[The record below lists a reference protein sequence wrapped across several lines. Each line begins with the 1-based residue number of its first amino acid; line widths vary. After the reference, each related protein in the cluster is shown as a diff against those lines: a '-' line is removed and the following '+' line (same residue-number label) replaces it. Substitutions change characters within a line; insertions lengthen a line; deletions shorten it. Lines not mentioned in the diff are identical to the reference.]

1 MKSFRIFSL
10 FLLGIIIHLSE
21 LSAQKNFSGDSA
33 KVKTFAV
40 IVGITN
46 YENAA
51 IPALQYADR
60 DAQQFAAYL
69 QSKAGGEVPEAHIK
83 LIVNKEATIA
93 AVYEAL
99 DWLKEQCGKD
109 DVAYIY
115 FSGHGDV
122 ETKNNFS
129 KGYLLAYNSP
139 QNNYANNAIRVE
151 DINNESLIL
160 TTKNK
165 AKVILISDA
174 CHSGK
179 LAGDF
184 YKGKQL
190 ASSQLRLVL
199 NNQVRLA
206 SCAENEEA
214 AEGPDWGGG
223 RGVFSYYLVMG
234 LQGLAGAG
242 KDSSIQLQDLS
253 KYLDSSFAADQFLAQ
268 NKHNQHPVTDG
279 NPFYPMGNIDRPTL
293 NSLKSDIGNNAA
305 QKSNLP
311 PGLMAL
317 KPLQPQPIDYFF
329 KTTSTLALESFLNFD
344 SYSGLEASVLPST
357 IVDDCIAYQKNLY
370 LIRDT
375 TTDPDVN
382 ARFIDFFDIDT
393 LTILRNELVRN
404 KSTNSRFVEK
414 FVQMVHQKGQDMI
427 NAYLKGDL
435 DELEKRQYYY
445 SGNRDYRKYLSMLH
459 VAIKLV
465 PESHQLAHILQVHDH
480 YLTGLIDRLE
490 MARDK
495 NTDSLLARAF
505 YQQEQALKLEPYAA
519 YILNELGNL
528 HLHKNNYDSAR
539 YNFNLASVISPTWA
553 IPWSNKIR
561 LNLAFDK
568 LDEAAQDI
576 HTADSLQPNLAY
588 VYINA
593 GLVMEKKKNLLAA
606 ESYYLRAIR
615 ENSVHYLP
623 FERLGNLYLHTGR
636 FADANYYLY
645 QAHTRKKDFAVN
657 DKAFAYGVELG
668 GVGWNEMNDR
678 EKIGCPDRMPAN
690 NKTANEYLK
699 LFDGLEKIDNDSS
712 RTDGIRLLEEVVT
725 QNSSL
730 PLAYHYLGKKYYQQ
744 GKWQQARN
752 ALEKSVV
759 NFLSDDALMS
769 RLTKDIIGA
778 PLSAQDSCK
787 LQPFLYYQYDVREDY
802 YLLGDLYEKM
812 GANDKAFAQYQLIA
826 SIENKRQ
833 MDQAGYKNYAGL
845 VKNYKGIIYDLNNY
859 LTKKTEEIIFMGGA
873 IKAARLHEK
882 LGEYAKAE
890 KILLTQ
896 VTLSRAAGDAR
907 RRAIKAKK
915 AGWNVNGA
923 GGINFYWLSVNS
935 YLECETYNF
944 YKNVLNRFPRDPDWQ
959 EKAGLF
965 LYNRL
970 ALAFKQAPVE
980 QYKPFY
986 ESISKYAYPW
996 KGGVEQ
1002 NEDYHFGI
1010 PGTGDSITIVMDT
1023 YDPVKFSLNAI
1034 DLSVKLSGDLKPHL
1048 AAARSLA
1055 DLYAWTGNT
1064 DQSIYWFK
1072 QSILLTPTNALQRNK
1087 FSDYLAAVDRL
1098 PAACDQ
1104 LDTLYQQK
1112 KITSDQTLQLA
1123 DWKMLAGSNAEG
1135 KKILNKFRPEYA
1147 DQKRSLLLLN
1157 ARTNILAGNTQAAL
1171 NIYLDPAMGVSA
1183 KPTDDLEVES
1193 EESARINERLYA
1205 IARLYAFLKKD
1216 DLAFTTIK
1224 KALDAGFNYNYVLD
1238 SDEAW
1243 AKFRDTE
1250 KWHKLIGSYT
1260 YALYYAGKSEVNPID
1275 FRIPDR
1281 GIQQ

>member
-1 MKSFRIFSL
+1 MKALRLF
-10 FLLGIIIHLSE
+10 FLLALGTVPNISKLF
-21 LSAQKNFSGDSA
+21 AQKMVAGNDSA

-40 IVGITN
+40 IVGITDYQN
-46 YENAA
+46 PA
-51 IPALQYADR
+51 IPALQYADK
-60 DAQQFAAYL
+60 DAQQFFAYL
-69 QSKAGGEVPEAHIK
+69 QSKAGGHVPDSHIK
-83 LIVNKEATIA
+83 LLVNKEATIA

-99 DWLKEQCGKD
+99 DWLKEQCKKD

-214 AEGPDWGGG
+214 AEDPDWGGG

-234 LQGLAGAG
+234 LQGLADLR
-242 KDSSIQLQDLS
+242 KDNSIQLEDLS
-253 KYLDSSFAADQFLAQ
+253 KYLNSSFAADQVLAQ
-268 NKHNQHPVTDG
+268 NKHSQHPVTDG
-279 NPFYPMGNIDRPTL
+279 NPFYPMANVDTATL
-293 NSLKSDIGNNAA
+293 NSLKSEIGNNAA

-329 KTTSTLALESFLNFD
+329 KTASTLSLESFLNFD
-344 SYSGLEASVLPST
+344 SYAGLDEAALTSK

-375 TTDPDVN
+375 TTDPDIN
-382 ARFIDFFDIDT
+382 SRFIDFFDVDT
-393 LTILRNELVRN
+393 LSILRKELLEN

-414 FVQMVHQKGQDMI
+414 FVQMVHEKGQDMI

-445 SGNRDYRKYLSMLH
+445 SGNRDYRKYISMLH

-465 PESHQLAHILQVHDH
+465 PESHQLAHILQVHNY
-480 YLTGLIDRLE
+480 YLTGLIDRLQ
-490 MARDK
+490 MATNK

-505 YQQEQALKLEPYAA
+505 YQQQQALKLEPYAA

-528 HLHKNNYDSAR
+528 YLHKNNYDSAR
-539 YNFNLASVISPTWA
+539 YNFDLASVISPTWA

-561 LNLAFDK
+561 LNLAFNK
-568 LDEAAQDI
+568 LNEAEQDI
-576 HTADSLQPNLAY
+576 YTADSLQPNLAY

-606 ESYYLRAIR
+606 ESYYLRAIK

-623 FERLGNLYLHTGR
+623 FERLGNLYLNTGN
-636 FADANYYLY
+636 FNDANYYLY
-645 QAHTRKKDFAVN
+645 QAQTRKKDFAVN
-657 DKAFAYGVELG
+657 DKTFAYGVELG
-668 GVGWNEMNDR
+668 GMGWNELGPR
-678 EKIGCPDRMPAN
+678 GKIGCPGELPATS
-690 NKTANEYLK
+690 KTANKYVQ
-699 LFDGLEKIDNDSS
+699 LFNALEKLDVDPSGG
-712 RTDGIRLLEEVVT
+712 DGIKLLTELVK
-725 QNSSL
+725 QNPGI
-730 PLAYHYLGKKYYQQ
+730 PLAYHYLGKRYYQLGQ
-744 GKWQQARN
+744 WQLATESLQKATH
-752 ALEKSVV
+752 AY
-759 NFLSDDALMS
+759 LSDDALMI
-769 RLTKDIIGA
+769 RLTKDIFGKR
-778 PLSAQDSCK
+778 LGAQDSCK
-787 LQPFLYYQYDVREDY
+787 IQPFFYYQYDVLEDH
-802 YLLGDLYEKM
+802 YLLGSIYEKM
-812 GANDKAFAQYQLIA
+812 GANDKAFAEYKLIA
-826 SIENKRQ
+826 SIENKRL
-833 MDQAGYKNYAGL
+833 MVQATYQNYSAL
-845 VKNYKGIIYDLNNY
+845 VKNYKGFNQDLNNY
-859 LTKKTEEIIFMGGA
+859 LTKETEETIFMGGA

-890 KILLTQ
+890 EVLLAQ
-896 VTLSRAAGDAR
+896 VSQSRADGNAR
-907 RRAIKAKK
+907 RAAIRAKK
-915 AGWNVNGA
+915 AGWNVNGV
-923 GGINFYWLSVNS
+923 GGINFYWLSANS
-935 YLECETYNF
+935 YLESETYNF
-944 YKNVLNRFPRDPDWQ
+944 YKNVLNRFPRDPEWQ

-965 LYNRL
+965 LYHRL
-970 ALAFKQAPVE
+970 ALAFDQAPVE

-986 ESISKYAYPW
+986 ESISRFAYPW
-996 KGGVEQ
+996 RSGVEQ

-1010 PGTGDSITIVMDT
+1010 PGTGDSITIVTDNF
-1023 YDPVKFSLNAI
+1023 DPVKFSLNAI
-1034 DLSVKLSGDLKPHL
+1034 DLSVKLSGDIKPHL
-1048 AAARSLA
+1048 AAAKALA
-1055 DLYAWTGNT
+1055 DLYAWTGNA

-1072 QSILLTPTNALQRNK
+1072 QSISLNPVNAVQRNK
-1087 FSDYLAAVDRL
+1087 FFDYLSAIDRL

-1112 KITSDQTLQLA
+1112 KITSDLTLQLA
-1123 DWKMLAGSNAEG
+1123 DWNLLAGKDNEG
-1135 KKILNKFRPEYA
+1135 KKILIKFKPEYK
-1147 DQKRSLLLLN
+1147 DQKRALLLLN
-1157 ARTNILAGNTQAAL
+1157 ARTSLLAGNTKNAL
-1171 NIYLDPAMGVSA
+1171 DILLNPATSVT
-1183 KPTDDLEVES
+1183 KNKTDDYQTVADK
-1193 EESARINERLYA
+1193 SAQINEQLYA
-1205 IARLYAFLKKD
+1205 VARLYALLNKD
-1216 DLAFTTIK
+1216 DLAFTTLK
-1224 KALDAGFNYNYVLD
+1224 KSLDAGFNCKYVLD
-1238 SDEAW
+1238 NDKAW
-1243 AKFRDTE
+1243 TKFWDTE
-1250 KWHKLIGSYT
+1250 QWKKLIGNYT
-1260 YALYYAGKSEVNPID
+1260 YGVYFPHSDVDPIVY
-1275 FRIPDR
+1275 RIPEGANR
-1281 GIQQ
+1281 E